1 MVVMQSYYEIL
12 ENYIIIKYNQSNRT
26 FASNLNFL
34 FSIKLQPGKPMFFK
48 LFDLKEISMVL
59 WHLCTQFF
67 TREVNELKHFPQI
80 PIF

>member
-26 FASNLNFL
+26 FTSNLNFL
-34 FSIKLQPGKPMFFK
+34 FSIILQPGKPMFFK

-59 WHLCTQFF
+59 
-67 TREVNELKHFPQI
+67 
-80 PIF
+80 